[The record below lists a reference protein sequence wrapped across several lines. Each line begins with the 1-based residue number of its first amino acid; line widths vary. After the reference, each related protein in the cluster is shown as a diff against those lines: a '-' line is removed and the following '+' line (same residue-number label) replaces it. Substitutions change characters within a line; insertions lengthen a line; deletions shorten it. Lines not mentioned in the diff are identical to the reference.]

1 MIFRSLTK
9 PCNWLVGLLLTCVAS
24 SAQADSVAV
33 AVAANML
40 TPMQTIAKR
49 FEQDTGHTVALTAGA
64 TGKLY
69 AQITHGGPWQLLL
82 AADDTTGPR
91 LIEEGRGVAGSHRIY
106 ALGRLVLWSASS
118 QAPSDGPQVLRQ
130 GQFDHLAIANP
141 RVAPYGAAAV
151 QVLQALGLPH
161 LAAPTNPAQKPKL
174 VQGESIAQAYQFV
187 ATGHATWGFVA
198 LSQVMQEGRVVR
210 GSAWVVPSHLHS
222 PLRQGVVLLKPG
234 EGHAAAQALLAYL
247 QSPAAQQVLRQ
258 FGYDLPSP

>member
-1 MIFRSLTK
+1 MPRDWFAGWVLAFAAN
-9 PCNWLVGLLLTCVAS
+9 CAAAG
-24 SAQADSVAV
+24 SVTV

-40 TPMQTIAKR
+40 TPMQAIAKR

-91 LIEEGRGVAGSHRIY
+91 LIQEGRGVAASHHIY
-106 ALGRLVLWSASS
+106 ALGRLALWNASS
-118 QAPSDGPQVLRQ
+118 NGASDGPQVLRR
-130 GQFDHLAIANP
+130 GEFAYLAIANP

-161 LAAPTNPAQKPKL
+161 LATPTSPAQKPQL
-174 VQGESIAQAYQFV
+174 VLGESVAQAYQFV

-198 LSQVMQEGRVVR
+198 LSQVMQEGRIAR
-210 GSAWVVPSHLHS
+210 GSAWVVPGHLHS

-234 EGHAAAQALLAYL
+234 ENHAAAQALLAYL